1 MFYIK
6 IIIYIIQFH
15 RIFFSKIT
23 YIFIKKSELLLKN
36 YNIANAFSIYT
47 TSITTRSI

>member
-36 YNIANAFSIYT
+36 YNINAIISLM
-47 TSITTRSI
+47 RSVFTLQV